1 MFLWIVEM
9 SDTGYSPSVM
19 EGRQIRAARAMLGL
33 SQGDLCEAAG
43 ISRATLIDLEKETGD
58 PRRSSLE
65 AVEEAFRKKGVIFT
79 DDGKTVGVFAPKKR

>member
-1 MFLWIVEM
+1 
-9 SDTGYSPSVM
+9 
-19 EGRQIRAARAMLGL
+19 MLGL

-65 AVEEAFRKKGVIFT
+65 AVEGAFRKMGVIFT
-79 DDGKTVGVFAPKKR
+79 DDGKTVGVIAPKKR

>member
-1 MFLWIVEM
+1 M
-9 SDTGYSPSVM
+9 SDTGYTLSVM

-65 AVEEAFRKKGVIFT
+65 AVEAAFRSKGITFT
-79 DDGKTVGVFAPKKR
+79 DDGKTVGVLASKR